1 MAADFGNLLNN
12 EMNEFKIQKS
22 SLNQA
27 ASDVSAKSDKL
38 DMLNQLHKLE
48 TKNVEGKLLV
58 SDAKDLL
65 QMFTSNKVPDF
76 KPKVSNLIITLQNS
90 ILDAVMN
97 ELLMILDTELGG
109 DTGYDFS
116 FLTQLVSRLEKVAR
130 DSNKPENLTLLKN
143 ILSKHSNSIT
153 DNALK
158 VKIQETL
165 RGINQLDAMTK
176 GETED
181 FPTQSKLTPT
191 DVAKSSN
198 IDVLGASNKMQ
209 IPGLDGID
217 DMVFDE
223 KTNAVSNKSKTV
235 KVEQTQQNGVM
246 ADIVIQSDEKVVG
259 HAKAF
264 GTLNN
269 MDVARELNPFISAII
284 QIANI
289 QPLFVIS
296 SVVSQML
303 VQMGRLVE
311 DTNMFK
317 LAIVT
322 DNVAAL
328 IDIDPLDYIRKV
340 QVTGD
345 SNYAFYEEYKQLYE
359 EGYHFIISLHLNH
372 NLKKTYRAALNA
384 KKHIDEQN
392 IKDLEIH
399 VYNTN
404 ANGVGLGLMIY
415 ELVDAIKNNYSPLEV
430 NKLAQQLVS
439 NYKHWVCPLEFDFVK
454 NHQWV
459 MDLADNQKKVQM
471 RLFHFIPVIELDRKL
486 TIITV
491 SYTKE
496 SAFATL
502 IAAVEDAIKLEKR
515 KVNRICIEY
524 RGVYRE
530 AIKIRNQIKVKY
542 PSVKVSLQ
550 SVGTLTT
557 KFFGPEL
564 VGICLI

>member
-223 KTNAVSNKSKTV
+223 KTNATS
-235 KVEQTQQNGVM
+235 M
-246 ADIVIQSDEKVVG
+246 
-259 HAKAF
+259 
-264 GTLNN
+264 
-269 MDVARELNPFISAII
+269 
-284 QIANI
+284 
-289 QPLFVIS
+289 LF
-296 SVVSQML
+296 
-303 VQMGRLVE
+303 
-311 DTNMFK
+311 
-317 LAIVT
+317 
-322 DNVAAL
+322 NV
-328 IDIDPLDYIRKV
+328 P
-340 QVTGD
+340 
-345 SNYAFYEEYKQLYE
+345 N
-359 EGYHFIISLHLNH
+359 
-372 NLKKTYRAALNA
+372 
-384 KKHIDEQN
+384 
-392 IKDLEIH
+392 
-399 VYNTN
+399 
-404 ANGVGLGLMIY
+404 
-415 ELVDAIKNNYSPLEV
+415 
-430 NKLAQQLVS
+430 
-439 NYKHWVCPLEFDFVK
+439 
-454 NHQWV
+454 
-459 MDLADNQKKVQM
+459 
-471 RLFHFIPVIELDRKL
+471 
-486 TIITV
+486 
-491 SYTKE
+491 
-496 SAFATL
+496 AFA
-502 IAAVEDAIKLEKR
+502 
-515 KVNRICIEY
+515 
-524 RGVYRE
+524 
-530 AIKIRNQIKVKY
+530 
-542 PSVKVSLQ
+542 
-550 SVGTLTT
+550 
-557 KFFGPEL
+557 
-564 VGICLI
+564 